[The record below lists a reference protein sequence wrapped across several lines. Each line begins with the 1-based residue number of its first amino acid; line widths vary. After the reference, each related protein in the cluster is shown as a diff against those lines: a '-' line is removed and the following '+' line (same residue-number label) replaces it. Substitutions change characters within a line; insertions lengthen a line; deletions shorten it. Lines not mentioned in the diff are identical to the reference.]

1 MKRVR
6 IVAITA
12 VALGAAVTA
21 GTKFQQAREAA
32 LLAAQPQA
40 VATATPAPAAT
51 PAATSES
58 LAEAT
63 SLTQLAPSAAAPVA
77 EADLPAPSLLASRMP
92 EQATPQP
99 AIAAPSGAV
108 PAPAPVLAPALAPR
122 LSQASV
128 LPGVDVATPAA
139 PAPGPAT
146 ETLRQIAE
154 AETLPQA
161 ATDAVE
167 ATPPLDPQL
176 QAELAACAVWLVV
189 TPAPGAMLET
199 SVYAPCDRDAVVTLS
214 HAGLSF
220 DTHLSADGQLLAQ
233 IPALT
238 EVAQVTIRFADGRE
252 QSDETPVADLATV
265 ERVALQWQAPAEMR
279 LNAYEFGAGYGDAGH
294 VYDLNP
300 RTAGVTDQGFLTVL
314 GDPSITGSH
323 LAQIYSYPRGETPRS
338 GRVALEIEVPITD
351 ATCGRALSADTI
363 ELHGTAAAQIRQIRL
378 DMPSCDGQGGFLVL
392 PGVLPDMQIALSN

>member
-40 VATATPAPAAT
+40 VATDTSAPAAS
-51 PAATSES
+51 PAAPTETF
-58 LAEAT
+58 AGTT
-63 SLTQLAPSAAAPVA
+63 SLTQLAPSSTAVPTA
-77 EADLPAPSLLASRMP
+77 EGPSLLASRMP
-92 EQATPQP
+92 DQSTPQP
-99 AIAAPSGAV
+99 AIAAPGSAV

-128 LPGVDVATPAA
+128 LPGVDVGTPVA

-161 ATDAVE
+161 PTATDAVE

-314 GDPSITGSH
+314 GDPGIIGSH

-378 DMPSCDGQGGFLVL
+378 DMPVCDGQGGFLVL
-392 PGVLPDMQIALSN
+392 PGVLPDMQIALNN